1 MALDPTTNSSSSLGP
16 SGLFGLPDPR
26 GNTVEALEHWA
37 SSSALPPLPAAAANI
52 SLSETNRRL
61 AASITTLAKAASL
74 RQMLR

>member
-1 MALDPTTNSSSSLGP
+1 MALDPTANSSSSLGP

-37 SSSALPPLPAAAANI
+37 SSSFPPLPAAAANI

>member
-37 SSSALPPLPAAAANI
+37 SFSFPPVPAAAANI